1 MAIRELTTQE
11 VQNVSGGTF
20 CLFGGLLSWKLK
32 LVSSLFSWGSSCT
45 PKQEP
50 TPCNTGCNTGC

>member
-1 MAIRELTTQE
+1 MAIRELSTQE

-32 LVSSLFSWGSSCT
+32 LVSSLFSWGSSCKSK
-45 PKQEP
+45 PAP
-50 TPCNTGCNTGC
+50 TPCNTGC